1 MRNNLPKAVI
11 WDMDGVIAD
20 TGEQHYQSWLFA
32 FRKQGSVFSPQEIKD
47 HFGQRNDIII
57 RAALGSKT
65 TPQLV
70 ESIAEDKE
78 IYFRQKAIGRTIA
91 FPGVLELLQRLEKL
105 GIVSAVASSAPQE
118 NVLLILKELKLEKY
132 FKATVYGLEVAEGK
146 PSPQAFLLAAR
157 KLQVEPVNCLVIEDA
172 VAGVLAAKSAGMK
185 CLAVTNTHEG
195 KDLAQADMIVST
207 LQLVGIDDIER
218 LFNLAGKKIK

>member
-1 MRNNLPKAVI
+1 MMNNLPKAVI

-20 TGEQHYQSWLFA
+20 TEEQHYQSWLFA
-32 FRKQGSVFSPQEIKD
+32 FQKQGVDFSPQEVKD

-57 RAALGSKT
+57 RAALGTKT

-91 FPGVLELLQRLEKL
+91 FPGVSELLQRLEKL
-105 GIVSAVASSAPQE
+105 SIVSAVASSAPHE

-132 FKATVYGLEVAEGK
+132 FRAIVFGLEVAEGK

-172 VAGVLAAKSAGMK
+172 VAGVMAAKSAGMK
-185 CLAVTNTHEG
+185 CIAVTNTHEG

-218 LFNLAGKKIK
+218 LFNLAGNKIK